1 MSPRLKT
8 EKAAMYD
15 PLQNR
20 VLVAVLIA
28 WLLAQSL
35 KVPIYYLQKHRWNW
49 ALMFSTG
56 GMPSSHS
63 ALIASAAAGFGW
75 RVGLNSPLFALAGA
89 TAMIIVYDATGI
101 RRQAG
106 LHAQKIN
113 ILIEELLKGHPISDK
128 QLKEVLGHSPL
139 EVVGG
144 VVLGMVISFFVWW
157 FWH

>member
-1 MSPRLKT
+1 
-8 EKAAMYD
+8 MYD
-15 PLQNR
+15 PLQNH
-20 VLVAVLIA
+20 VLIAVLIA

-35 KVPIYYLQKHRWNW
+35 KVPIFYLQKHRWNW

-63 ALIASAAAGFGW
+63 ALIVSAAASIGFNI
-75 RVGLNSPLFALAGA
+75 GLNSPLFALAVA
-89 TAMIIVYDATGI
+89 IAMIIVYDATGI

-113 ILIEELLKGHPISDK
+113 ILIDELLKGHPISEK

-144 VVLGMVISFFVWW
+144 VVLGIAVAFVMWRVW
-157 FWH
+157 R

>member
-1 MSPRLKT
+1 
-8 EKAAMYD
+8 MYD
-15 PLQNR
+15 PLQNH
-20 VLVAVLIA
+20 VLIAVLIA

-35 KVPIYYLQKHRWNW
+35 KVPIFYLQKHRWNW

-63 ALIASAAAGFGW
+63 ALIVSAAASIGFNI
-75 RVGLNSPLFALAGA
+75 GLNSPLFALAVA
-89 TAMIIVYDATGI
+89 IAMIIVYDATGI

-113 ILIEELLKGHPISDK
+113 ILIDELLKGHPISDK

-144 VVLGMVISFFVWW
+144 VVLGIAVAFLVWW
-157 FWH
+157 FWR

>member
-1 MSPRLKT
+1 
-8 EKAAMYD
+8 MYD
-15 PLQNR
+15 PLQNH
-20 VLVAVLIA
+20 VLIAVLIA

-35 KVPIYYLQKHRWNW
+35 KVPIFYLQKHRWNW

-63 ALIASAAAGFGW
+63 ALIVSAAASIGFN
-75 RVGLNSPLFALAGA
+75 VGLNSPLFALAVA
-89 TAMIIVYDATGI
+89 IAMIIVYDATGI

-113 ILIEELLKGHPISDK
+113 ILIDELLKGHPISDK

-144 VVLGMVISFFVWW
+144 VVLGIAVAFVMWRVW
-157 FWH
+157 R

>member
-1 MSPRLKT
+1 
-8 EKAAMYD
+8 MYD
-15 PLQNR
+15 PLTNH
-20 VLVAVLIA
+20 VLIAVLTA

-35 KVPIYYLQKHRWNW
+35 KVPIFYLQKHRWNW

-63 ALIASAAAGFGW
+63 ALIVSAAASIGFN
-75 RVGLNSPLFALAGA
+75 VGLNSPLFALAVA
-89 TAMIIVYDATGI
+89 IAMVIVYDATGI

-113 ILIEELLKGHPISDK
+113 ILIDELLKGHPISDK

-139 EVVGG
+139 EVLGG
-144 VVLGMVISFFVWW
+144 VVLGIAVAFVMWR

>member
-1 MSPRLKT
+1 MAGLLK
-8 EKAAMYD
+8 
-15 PLQNR
+15 NH
-20 VLVAVLIA
+20 VLITVLIA

-35 KVPIYYLQKHRWNW
+35 KVPIFYLLKHRWNW
-49 ALMFSTG
+49 ALLFSTG

-63 ALIASAAAGFGW
+63 ALIVSATAAI
-75 RVGLNSPLFALAGA
+75 GLNFGFDTPLFALAVA
-89 TAMIIVYDATGI
+89 VAMVVVYDATGI

-113 ILIEELLKGHPISDK
+113 ILIDELLKGHPISDK

-144 VVLGMVISFFVWW
+144 VVLGIVIALLVWRLW
-157 FWH
+157 P

>member
-1 MSPRLKT
+1 
-8 EKAAMYD
+8 MYD
-15 PLQNR
+15 PFQNR

-35 KVPIYYLQKHRWNW
+35 KVPIFYLQKHRWNW
-49 ALMFSTG
+49 ALMISTG

-63 ALIASAAAGFGW
+63 ALIVSAAASI
-75 RVGLNSPLFALAGA
+75 GLNVGFNNPLFALAVA

-113 ILIEELLKGHPISDK
+113 ILINELLKGHPISEK

-144 VVLGMVISFFVWW
+144 VVLGIVVAIIVWW

>member
-1 MSPRLKT
+1 
-8 EKAAMYD
+8 MYD
-15 PLQNR
+15 PLKNH
-20 VLVAVLIA
+20 VLITVLIA

-35 KVPIYYLQKHRWNW
+35 KVPIFYLQKRRWNW

-63 ALIASAAAGFGW
+63 ALIVSAAAAIGLNVGF
-75 RVGLNSPLFALAGA
+75 NSPLFALAVA
-89 TAMIIVYDATGI
+89 IAMIIVYDATGI

-113 ILIEELLKGHPISDK
+113 ILIDELLKGHPISEK

-144 VVLGMVISFFVWW
+144 VVLGIVVAFLVWW
-157 FWH
+157 LWH